1 MKWVYNQNINIR
13 SIPMQLYFRLAWRNV
28 WRQRRRTLII
38 ALAMGIIMS
47 LLILYDGLI
56 GGFEQAI
63 YGNAI
68 QLLGGNIQIHAPGYN
83 QKVGRKPLLSL
94 AAPDV
99 LVRVAEEH
107 PDVVAVSKRIVT
119 SGIVTNREGAFAVSI
134 VGVEPEREARFSPV
148 AQNITRGRY
157 LGPEAEDYI
166 VIGQGLATAM
176 GIDVGDRIT
185 MVGRATHEQTRQR
198 AMTVIGIYDV
208 GVPSVEKGTVYLS
221 LAEAQTL
228 FGLDAQVTE
237 VVISLR
243 QIGQEP
249 GVVRYIQ
256 SRVPGYEVDTWVN
269 SFPELKQTMDMK
281 TGVMGVFGVI
291 MLCVAA
297 IGILNSQ
304 MMAVFERTR
313 EIGILGALG
322 MKPGGIMLL
331 FLLEGTLIGVMGAI
345 IGALLGTLVNGL
357 MAYYGIDY
365 SSFADL
371 TEYTALISGRIY
383 SHMVPHKIVQHGL
396 TVLIIAT
403 LAAFLP
409 ARDASHREPATA
421 LHHV

>member
-1 MKWVYNQNINIR
+1 MR
-13 SIPMQLYFRLAWRNV
+13 LYLRLAWRNV

-38 ALAMGIIMS
+38 ALAMGVMMS
-47 LLILYDGLI
+47 MLVLYDGLI

-68 QLLGGNIQIHAPGYN
+68 QLLGGNIQVHAPGYN
-83 QKVGRKPLLSL
+83 EKVGRKPLLPLADPDALVRAAESHSDVVL
-94 AAPDV
+94 AA
-99 LVRVAEEH
+99 
-107 PDVVAVSKRIVT
+107 KRIT
-119 SGIVTNREGAFAVSI
+119 TGGIVTNREGAFAVSI
-134 VGVEPEREARFSPV
+134 VGVEPEKESRISPV

-176 GIDVGDRIT
+176 GITVGDRIT
-185 MVGRATHEQTRQR
+185 MVARSTHEQTRQR
-198 AMTVIGIYDV
+198 TVTIIGIYDV
-208 GVPSVEKGTVYLS
+208 GVPSVEKGTIYMS
-221 LAEAQTL
+221 LAEAQSL
-228 FGLDAQVTE
+228 FGLSGQVTE
-237 VVISLR
+237 VVISLKS
-243 QIGQEP
+243 IGQET
-249 GVVRYIQ
+249 GVVNHIN
-256 SRVPGYEVDTWVN
+256 SRLTGYEVDTWIN

-281 TGVMGVFGVI
+281 TSTMGVFGVI

-313 EIGILGALG
+313 EIGVLGALG
-322 MKPGGIMLL
+322 MKPGGVMLL
-331 FLLEGTLIGVMGAI
+331 FLLEGTLIGVMGAV
-345 IGALLGTLVNGL
+345 IGAILGTGINGL
-357 MAYYGIDY
+357 MAYFGIDY
-365 SSFADL
+365 GGFADL

-383 SHMVPHKIVQHGL
+383 SSMVPLKVLQHGL

-409 ARDASHREPATA
+409 ARDASRREPAAA